1 MAYRNKTYVI
11 FDGDNDMWAYGFMKG
26 WKNND
31 KIDFNFHDAH
41 DLSPISTAQ
50 NEAYIKGVLRERL
63 KNTKQA
69 IVLVGDNTKY
79 LYRFVC
85 WEIETCLSMKIP
97 VIVVNLNNLRRQD
110 DEKCPAILKGTQ
122 SVHVSFRL
130 AIIKHALD
138 NFPEQFATLG
148 PSESGPYSYS
158 AELYKRLG
166 ISS

>member
-11 FDGDNDMWAYGFMKG
+11 FDGDNDMWAYAYMKG

-41 DLSPISTAQ
+41 DLAPISTAQ
-50 NEAYIKGVLRERL
+50 NEAYIKSVLRERL

-69 IVLVGDNTKY
+69 IVIVGANTRY
-79 LYRFVC
+79 LYRFVR
-85 WEIETCLSMKIP
+85 WEIETCLAMKIP
-97 VIVVNLNNLRRQD
+97 IIVVNLNNMRQQD
-110 DEKCPAILKGTQ
+110 NERCPAIIKDTQ

-138 NFPEQFATLG
+138 NFPEQFATL
-148 PSESGPYSYS
+148 SAIEVGPYSYNDQ
-158 AELYKRLG
+158 LYQRLG
-166 ISS
+166 IQL